1 VSSPS
6 THQNRLNQ
14 QKTKE
19 KKLSPK
25 WHSSYA
31 PLATIN
37 IWINSIEPVQK
48 PPLAPFFL
56 NRISRTESVFCQQV
70 PCNEYLA
77 GAIRANSAI
86 STHNSY
92 VMNILATT
100 SMQ

>member
-1 VSSPS
+1 MSSPS
-6 THQNRLNQ
+6 TLQNRLNQ

-19 KKLSPK
+19 KKLPPK

-56 NRISRTESVFCQQV
+56 NRISLTESVFCQQV

-77 GAIRANSAI
+77 GATRAKSAI
-86 STHNSY
+86 STHNPY
-92 VMNILATT
+92 VLNLLAAT

>member
-1 VSSPS
+1 MSSPS
-6 THQNRLNQ
+6 TLQNRLNQ

-19 KKLSPK
+19 KNISRK

-56 NRISRTESVFCQQV
+56 NRISLTESVFCQQV

-77 GAIRANSAI
+77 GATRAKSAI

-92 VMNILATT
+92 VLSILAAT